1 MLLTDYEKMFRFI
14 LEDRGFKSAASA
26 ARDIGMTRANF
37 NTLLKTR
44 NLIKPS
50 YISAIE
56 DLGYDLRI
64 DLIRRLPDNQYKHS
78 RAESNRLYNLTCQ
91 AENGIIPDP
100 IVTYEVRRGRH
111 TVSMPEYMNNRFIT
125 IPAKSMYEKIPADDL
140 SGMET
145 VYSTSELSEAR
156 RFINENK
163 ASCTTQQNMKQYSHC
178 ILTFDILLLVKV
190 SDPVVVGKTTVY
202 DRKEEVVTYYIQNLP
217 YERRKALADQE

>member
-64 DLIRRLPDNQYKHS
+64 DLVRRLPDNQYKHS

-100 IVTYEVRRGRH
+100 VVTYEVRRGRMR
-111 TVSMPEYMNNRFIT
+111 VSMPEFMNNRFVT
-125 IPAKSMYEKIPADDL
+125 IPAKSMFEKIPDDDL
-140 SGMET
+140 AGLEK

-156 RFINENK
+156 RFVNENK
-163 ASCTTQQNMKQYSHC
+163 ASCTTLQDMKQYSHC
-178 ILTFDILLLVKV
+178 ILTFDILLLIKV
-190 SDPVVVGKTTVY
+190 SAPVVIGKTTLY
-202 DRKEEVVTYYIQNLP
+202 ERKEEIMTYYIQNLP
-217 YERRKALADQE
+217 YERRKALAEQE